1 MEKTE
6 TIPEPVQTVDKDDY
20 QFTFYPGFASRAV
33 VRRKDGSEVELY
45 KQEKPF
51 KLPDGQKKPDTKHKI
66 KFKGGKH
73 QQDITLDIQDPGLR
87 IARITVELYAV
98 SPHNGVNAVALKDDG
113 GDEAVVIENK
123 SQTCPPDCD
132 TPTLP

>member
-6 TIPEPVQTVDKDDY
+6 TLITQPLEQTVRKDDY
-20 QFTFYPGFASRAV
+20 DFTFYPGFASRAV

-45 KQEKPF
+45 KQEKPH
-51 KLPDGQKKPDTKHKI
+51 KLPDGQTKPDTKHKI
-66 KFKGGKH
+66 KLKGGKH

-98 SPHNGVNAVALKDDG
+98 SPHNGVDPVSLKNPE
-113 GDEAVVIENK
+113 GDEEVVVENK
-123 SQTCPPDCD
+123 SQVCPPTCD
-132 TPTLP
+132 

>member
-6 TIPEPVQTVDKDDY
+6 TIPARAQEQTVDKDDY

-45 KQEKPF
+45 KQEKPH
-51 KLPDGQKKPDTKHKI
+51 KLPEGKKKPETKHKL
-66 KFKGGKH
+66 KLKGGKH

-98 SPHNGVNAVALKDDG
+98 SPHNGISTMSLTDDG
-113 GDEAVVIENK
+113 GDEEIVVDN
-123 SQTCPPDCD
+123 QPVLCPPSC
-132 TPTLP
+132 

>member
-1 MEKTE
+1 MEKNE
-6 TIPEPVQTVDKDDY
+6 TITEQVQEQTVSKDDY

-33 VRRKDGSEVELY
+33 LRRKDGSEVELY
-45 KQEKPF
+45 KQEKPH

-66 KFKGGKH
+66 KLKGGKH

-98 SPHNGVNAVALKDDG
+98 SPHNGVEAMSLTDG
-113 GDEAVVIENK
+113 GDDEEVVVENHA
-123 SQTCPPDCD
+123 QTCPPKC
-132 TPTLP
+132 